1 MALTHLT
8 SETFDQAVNAGDDLV
23 VVDFF
28 ATWCGPCKM
37 LAPTVEKMAELHP
50 EVHFYKVDI
59 DEDMDLATRFKVM
72 SVPTLLY
79 FRSSSVFF
87 CIKPLSLF
95 FSQSKKTPEYDILMI
110 PKTKGYKSDA
120 SILAGGIL
128 NLRPSK
134 NMSRKPENQQEKQQ
148 MSSRSFSCTCFCV
161 QFSASRTRISEA
173 DATPTPLKFG
183 HN

>member
-1 MALTHLT
+1 MIKIRYKEVFYMTLTHLT

-37 LAPTVEKMAELHP
+37 LFPVIKATVEKMAELHP

-79 FRSSSVFF
+79 FRRGVVAN
-87 CIKPLSLF
+87 
-95 FSQSKKTPEYDILMI
+95 KTIGVI
-110 PKTKGYKSDA
+110 
-120 SILAGGIL
+120 
-128 NLRPSK
+128 
-134 NMSRKPENQQEKQQ
+134 
-148 MSSRSFSCTCFCV
+148 
-161 QFSASRTRISEA
+161 SASEMEQAIA
-173 DATPTPLKFG
+173 KAK
-183 HN
+183 

>member
-1 MALTHLT
+1 MIKIRYKEVFHMALTHLT

-37 LAPTVEKMAELHP
+37 LSPTVEKMA

-79 FRSSSVFF
+79 FRRGVVAN
-87 CIKPLSLF
+87 
-95 FSQSKKTPEYDILMI
+95 KTIGVI
-110 PKTKGYKSDA
+110 
-120 SILAGGIL
+120 
-128 NLRPSK
+128 
-134 NMSRKPENQQEKQQ
+134 
-148 MSSRSFSCTCFCV
+148 
-161 QFSASRTRISEA
+161 SASEMEQAIA
-173 DATPTPLKFG
+173 KAK
-183 HN
+183 

>member
-1 MALTHLT
+1 MIKIRYKEVFYMTLTHLT

-37 LAPTVEKMAELHP
+37 LSPTVEKMAELHP

-79 FRSSSVFF
+79 FRRGVVANKTNWRYSLASEMEQGDCQSKVKKQSLAELYKSSSVF
-87 CIKPLSLF
+87 
-95 FSQSKKTPEYDILMI
+95 
-110 PKTKGYKSDA
+110 
-120 SILAGGIL
+120 
-128 NLRPSK
+128 
-134 NMSRKPENQQEKQQ
+134 
-148 MSSRSFSCTCFCV
+148 
-161 QFSASRTRISEA
+161 SA
-173 DATPTPLKFG
+173 
-183 HN
+183 

>member
-79 FRSSSVFF
+79 FRRGVVANKTIGVISASEMD
-87 CIKPLSLF
+87 C
-95 FSQSKKTPEYDILMI
+95 QSKVKAIFSRAVQKQLCFLHKTTVTLLFTIE
-110 PKTKGYKSDA
+110 
-120 SILAGGIL
+120 
-128 NLRPSK
+128 K
-134 NMSRKPENQQEKQQ
+134 N
-148 MSSRSFSCTCFCV
+148 
-161 QFSASRTRISEA
+161 RI
-173 DATPTPLKFG
+173 
-183 HN
+183 

>member
-1 MALTHLT
+1 MEVSFRMASGIVKEKQYLSIFIMIAAFIANYFYKVSAIVLILICIALGVVLTLYR
-8 SETFDQAVNAGDDLV
+8 
-23 VVDFF
+23 
-28 ATWCGPCKM
+28 K
-37 LAPTVEKMAELHP
+37 KMAELHP

-110 PKTKGYKSDA
+110 PKAKGYKSDA

-134 NMSRKPENQQEKQQ
+134 NMSRKPENQQEKHQ
-148 MSSRSFSCTCFCV
+148 RGRRF
-161 QFSASRTRISEA
+161 
-173 DATPTPLKFG
+173 PYL
-183 HN
+183 

>member
-95 FSQSKKTPEYDILMI
+95 FSQSKKHQNMI
-110 PKTKGYKSDA
+110 YLYSNTKF
-120 SILAGGIL
+120 
-128 NLRPSK
+128 K
-134 NMSRKPENQQEKQQ
+134 NMSRKPENQQEKHQ
-148 MSSRSFSCTCFCV
+148 MSSWSLSCTCFCGR
-161 QFSASRTRISEA
+161 FSASRTRISEA
-173 DATPTPLKFG
+173 DATSTPQKFG

>member
-95 FSQSKKTPEYDILMI
+95 FSQSKKHQNMI
-110 PKTKGYKSDA
+110 YLYSNTKF
-120 SILAGGIL
+120 
-128 NLRPSK
+128 K
-134 NMSRKPENQQEKQQ
+134 NMSRKPENQQEKHQ
-148 MSSRSFSCTCFCV
+148 MSSRSLSCT
-161 QFSASRTRISEA
+161 
-173 DATPTPLKFG
+173 
-183 HN
+183 

>member
-8 SETFDQAVNAGDDLV
+8 SDTFDQAVNAGDDLV

-95 FSQSKKTPEYDILMI
+95 FSQSKKHQNMI
-110 PKTKGYKSDA
+110 YLYSNTKF
-120 SILAGGIL
+120 
-128 NLRPSK
+128 K
-134 NMSRKPENQQEKQQ
+134 NMSRKPENQQEKHQ
-148 MSSRSFSCTCFCV
+148 
-161 QFSASRTRISEA
+161 
-173 DATPTPLKFG
+173 
-183 HN
+183 H

>member
-87 CIKPLSLF
+87 CIKPLSLV
-95 FSQSKKTPEYDILMI
+95 FSQSKKHQNMI
-110 PKTKGYKSDA
+110 YLYSNTKF
-120 SILAGGIL
+120 
-128 NLRPSK
+128 K
-134 NMSRKPENQQEKQQ
+134 NMSRKPENQQEKHQ
-148 MSSRSFSCTCFCV
+148 MSSWSLSCT
-161 QFSASRTRISEA
+161 
-173 DATPTPLKFG
+173 
-183 HN
+183 

>member
-72 SVPTLLY
+72 SCLLY
-79 FRSSSVFF
+79 TSDLGGMPLLL
-87 CIKPLSLF
+87 IKFLPRHCGWNRLPAQNHRHHTPDNQGHRRLPLLQHRPFPSLH
-95 FSQSKKTPEYDILMI
+95 TGHPLIH
-110 PKTKGYKSDA
+110 
-120 SILAGGIL
+120 
-128 NLRPSK
+128 
-134 NMSRKPENQQEKQQ
+134 
-148 MSSRSFSCTCFCV
+148 
-161 QFSASRTRISEA
+161 TR
-173 DATPTPLKFG
+173 
-183 HN
+183 H

>member
-1 MALTHLT
+1 MTLTHLT

-37 LAPTVEKMAELHP
+37 LSPTVEKMAELHP

-95 FSQSKKTPEYDILMI
+95 FSQSKKHQNMI
-110 PKTKGYKSDA
+110 YLYSNTKF
-120 SILAGGIL
+120 
-128 NLRPSK
+128 K
-134 NMSRKPENQQEKQQ
+134 NMSRKPENQQEKHQ
-148 MSSRSFSCTCFCV
+148 MSSWSLSCT
-161 QFSASRTRISEA
+161 
-173 DATPTPLKFG
+173 
-183 HN
+183 

>member
-95 FSQSKKTPEYDILMI
+95 FSQSKKHQNMI
-110 PKTKGYKSDA
+110 YLYSNTKF
-120 SILAGGIL
+120 
-128 NLRPSK
+128 K

-148 MSSRSFSCTCFCV
+148 MSSRSFSCTCFCG
-161 QFSASRTRISEA
+161 QFSASRTQISSTYVPR
-173 DATPTPLKFG
+173 TPQKFG

>member
-8 SETFDQAVNAGDDLV
+8 SDTFDQAVNAGDDLV

-95 FSQSKKTPEYDILMI
+95 FSQSKKHQNMI
-110 PKTKGYKSDA
+110 YLYSNTKF
-120 SILAGGIL
+120 
-128 NLRPSK
+128 K
-134 NMSRKPENQQEKQQ
+134 NMSRKPENQQEKHQ
-148 MSSRSFSCTCFCV
+148 MSSWSLSCT
-161 QFSASRTRISEA
+161 
-173 DATPTPLKFG
+173 
-183 HN
+183 

>member
-28 ATWCGPCKM
+28 ATWCGPC
-37 LAPTVEKMAELHP
+37 KMAELHP

-79 FRSSSVFF
+79 FRRGVVAN
-87 CIKPLSLF
+87 
-95 FSQSKKTPEYDILMI
+95 KTIGVI
-110 PKTKGYKSDA
+110 
-120 SILAGGIL
+120 
-128 NLRPSK
+128 
-134 NMSRKPENQQEKQQ
+134 
-148 MSSRSFSCTCFCV
+148 
-161 QFSASRTRISEA
+161 SASEMEQAIA
-173 DATPTPLKFG
+173 KAK
-183 HN
+183 

>member
-1 MALTHLT
+1 MTLTHLT

-37 LAPTVEKMAELHP
+37 LTPTVEKMAELHP

-95 FSQSKKTPEYDILMI
+95 FSQSKKHQNMI
-110 PKTKGYKSDA
+110 YLYSNTKF
-120 SILAGGIL
+120 
-128 NLRPSK
+128 K
-134 NMSRKPENQQEKQQ
+134 NMSRKPENQQEKHQ
-148 MSSRSFSCTCFCV
+148 MSSRSLSCT
-161 QFSASRTRISEA
+161 
-173 DATPTPLKFG
+173 
-183 HN
+183 

>member
-95 FSQSKKTPEYDILMI
+95 FSQSKKHQNMI
-110 PKTKGYKSDA
+110 YLYSNTKF
-120 SILAGGIL
+120 
-128 NLRPSK
+128 K
-134 NMSRKPENQQEKQQ
+134 NMSRKPENQQEKHQ
-148 MSSRSFSCTCFCV
+148 RKRRF
-161 QFSASRTRISEA
+161 
-173 DATPTPLKFG
+173 PYL
-183 HN
+183 

>member
-1 MALTHLT
+1 MSLIHVT
-8 SETFDQAVNAGDDLV
+8 SENFEKALQAAPGVA

-79 FRSSSVFF
+79 FRRGV
-87 CIKPLSLF
+87 IAN
-95 FSQSKKTPEYDILMI
+95 KTIGVI
-110 PKTKGYKSDA
+110 
-120 SILAGGIL
+120 
-128 NLRPSK
+128 
-134 NMSRKPENQQEKQQ
+134 
-148 MSSRSFSCTCFCV
+148 
-161 QFSASRTRISEA
+161 SASEMEQAIAEA
-173 DATPTPLKFG
+173 K
-183 HN
+183 

>member
-37 LAPTVEKMAELHP
+37 VSPLVDEIALENVAELHP

-79 FRSSSVFF
+79 FRRGVVAN
-87 CIKPLSLF
+87 
-95 FSQSKKTPEYDILMI
+95 KTIGVI
-110 PKTKGYKSDA
+110 
-120 SILAGGIL
+120 
-128 NLRPSK
+128 
-134 NMSRKPENQQEKQQ
+134 
-148 MSSRSFSCTCFCV
+148 
-161 QFSASRTRISEA
+161 SASEMEQAIAEA
-173 DATPTPLKFG
+173 K
-183 HN
+183 

>member
-1 MALTHLT
+1 MIKIRYKEVFHMALTHLT

-72 SVPTLLY
+72 SVPTLLWRY
-79 FRSSSVFF
+79 
-87 CIKPLSLF
+87 L
-95 FSQSKKTPEYDILMI
+95 
-110 PKTKGYKSDA
+110 
-120 SILAGGIL
+120 
-128 NLRPSK
+128 
-134 NMSRKPENQQEKQQ
+134 
-148 MSSRSFSCTCFCV
+148 CF
-161 QFSASRTRISEA
+161 
-173 DATPTPLKFG
+173 
-183 HN
+183 